1 MIPQPDVRN
10 TDPAY
15 WDAILSQHLL
25 SEEQLELSPR
35 TEETDEGE
43 EEPREDEV
51 DPFEEDA
58 EEPVRVGVRRK
69 SKGNPDLDYLRT
81 KFDANDQFMRS
92 GHQIKKVRQRE
103 RQTPEWAMDDAK
115 VRVLVNFSFPKWR
128 ESKAQRIRAA
138 RWVRII
144 HLYYRMKMSRP
155 SVAKEI
161 KITERHLTSILCGI
175 GRIMRGKRYDNRS
188 SLDTIPFTPLV

>member
-1 MIPQPDVRN
+1 MIPRPDVRN

-128 ESKAQRIRAA
+128 ESKAQRMRAA

-144 HLYYRMKMSRP
+144 HLYYRM
-155 SVAKEI
+155 
-161 KITERHLTSILCGI
+161 
-175 GRIMRGKRYDNRS
+175 
-188 SLDTIPFTPLV
+188 